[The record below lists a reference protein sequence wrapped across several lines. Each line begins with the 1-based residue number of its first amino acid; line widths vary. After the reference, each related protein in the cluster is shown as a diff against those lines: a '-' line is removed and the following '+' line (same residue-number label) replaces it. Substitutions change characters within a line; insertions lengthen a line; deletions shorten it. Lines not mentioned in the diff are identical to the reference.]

1 VPDIIAAVLAPMV
14 EIVLARAGADRARMA
29 AAVFAYDAVKVDTFA
44 DNQIFNKLA
53 DVSLVKSLL

>member
-1 VPDIIAAVLAPMV
+1 
-14 EIVLARAGADRARMA
+14 MA